1 MRSHFI
7 QTRKTILVI
16 ENNVDKDMEKL
27 DSGALLVGI

>member
-7 QTRKTILVI
+7 QTRKTII
-16 ENNVDKDMEKL
+16 IIKNNVDKDVEKL

>member
-7 QTRKTILVI
+7 QTRKTIIVTK
-16 ENNVDKDMEKL
+16 NNVDKDAEKL